1 MVPGKPEALSFWGG
15 GVVGERRKYR
25 KSAFSFTWLTLSG
38 TLIAL
43 GSGLYGLMDIVY
55 VLAAH
60 VPYRSHESIEDTDLC
75 SAIPV
80 LSGFRLLGLRVYH
93 TTQRTFYGSSRPH
106 WAPTCEIRDQE

>member
-43 GSGLYGLMDIVY
+43 GSGLYGLMDIVL
-55 VLAAH
+55 VLGNSCSIW
-60 VPYRSHESIEDTDLC
+60 VPFAWPPRLSHDTTYFLWFF
-75 SAIPV
+75 ST
-80 LSGFRLLGLRVYH
+80 SLGPNL
-93 TTQRTFYGSSRPH
+93 
-106 WAPTCEIRDQE
+106 